1 MTMGELVLRGP
12 VAEIVSKGAVTAEDV
27 LTLRRGVF
35 RDGVVSRA
43 EADALF
49 AIDNSCRAR
58 APEWDAFFIEA
69 IGDYLVGQEPPVGHV
84 SEDNAR
90 WLVDAISRDGVVCSR
105 TELELLVR
113 VMEKA
118 QSMPAWLSAFALQ
131 QVAHVV
137 TDGDGLLARGRQA
150 RPGVVTADDVAML
163 RRILYA
169 FGGDGQAGI
178 TREEAE
184 VLFDINDRTVE
195 AENDP
200 AWSDLFVKAI
210 GFSLMAATRHVAVD
224 RDVALRR
231 QEWLDDTSVDVAGF
245 FSRVVAGGL
254 RGYID
259 AVKTETGV
267 ENAYR
272 EKNEQFAAANAA
284 AETICENEADWIAA
298 RIGRDGVLHENEK
311 ALLRF
316 IKAESPDVHPSL
328 APLIDRVA

>member
-1 MTMGELVLRGP
+1 MTEMVLHGP
-12 VAEIVSKGAVTAEDV
+12 VAEIVAKGAVTADDV
-27 LTLRRGVF
+27 LRLRREVF
-35 RDGVVSRA
+35 KDGVVCRA

-49 AIDNSCRAR
+49 AIDNSCSTR

-69 IGDYLVGQEPPVGHV
+69 VSDYLIGQEAPIGYV
-84 SEDNAR
+84 SEENAQ
-90 WLVDAISRDGVVCSR
+90 WLVGAISRDGVVCSR
-105 TELELLVR
+105 TELELLIK

-118 QSMPAWLSAFALQ
+118 QSMPASLSAFALR
-131 QVAHVV
+131 QVANVV
-137 TDGDGLLARGRQA
+137 TDGTGPLANERQA
-150 RPGVVTADDVAML
+150 KPGVVTADDVAML

-169 FGGDGQAGI
+169 FGGDGQVGI
-178 TREEAE
+178 SRNEAE

-200 AWSDLFVKAI
+200 TWSDLFVKAI
-210 GFSLMAATRHVAVD
+210 GFSLMAATRHVAAD

-245 FSRVVAGGL
+245 FSRVFAGGL

-259 AVKTETGV
+259 SVKTETGL

-272 EKNEQFAAANAA
+272 ETNAAFENANTA

-316 IKAESPDVHPSL
+316 IKEESSDIHPSL
-328 APLIDRVA
+328 TPLMNQVA